1 MKKTSILLSLL
12 TVGAMSF
19 AQSPRL
25 SLYEEF
31 TGENCPPCASTNPG
45 LQVVLNANTSKATS
59 LKWEVPIPSA
69 PTNTWSLYQTNITEI
84 NWRYRSTASA
94 GYGYPSQNT
103 STTAI
108 TSGINSAPSGRI
120 DGQHQWNFGA
130 SQDHPAVLTGVHLTN
145 SSAIMSPF
153 NVSITRAWDPTFSAV
168 NCTVSIT
175 ASQTFTCAGPLIFR
189 LCMVEQ
195 EVHYAT
201 APGTNGEKDFYN
213 PVRKSF
219 PNLQTGTSLPTS
231 WTVGQN
237 QTFTVNC
244 PLPAYIVDKSMVNM
258 IGFIQDDA
266 TRIVHQAAK
275 TTTVGIPNDASAVA
289 VSGNFLTCGSSY
301 TPSVTYKNNGSNTI
315 TTMTINPYLDGTPQT
330 PYSWSGSL
338 AAGATVAVNMPGLT
352 PSNGLHTYS
361 VNITSV
367 NGAADANSA
376 NNTKSGQF
384 MLVSSYAPAPITQ
397 SFSLT
402 TFPPANWAMYN
413 PDGGTATWS
422 RIATTGAYAV
432 TPLGCAK
439 YDFFNNSST
448 TDKDDL
454 ILPAADFTGLSN
466 MKLTFDVAY
475 AQYTTENDQLD
486 VMVSTNCG
494 ATWTNVYSKAGT
506 TLSTAPA
513 VTSAFVPSATQWRSE
528 VVNLA
533 TYDGNPTVLVKF
545 VASSKYGNNMY
556 IDNVNLV
563 STTGIKAI
571 DNNAS
576 IELFPNPASTETTVR
591 INATEASELN
601 ITFFNTVGQ
610 LVSQKTVTTEVG
622 VNNINFDVK
631 ALADGIY
638 NVVIA
643 DKAGNSTV
651 KKLTISK

>member
-19 AQSPRL
+19 AQTTRL

-69 PTNTWSLYQTNITEI
+69 PSNTWSLYQTNITEI
-84 NWRYRSTASA
+84 NWRYRSTTSG

-103 STTAI
+103 STSSI
-108 TSGINSAPSGRI
+108 VSGVNSAPSGRI
-120 DGQHQWNFGA
+120 DGQHQWAFGA
-130 SQDHPAVLTGVHLTN
+130 TQDHPAVLTGVHLTN
-145 SSAIMSPF
+145 SSNIMSPF
-153 NVSITRAWDPTFSAV
+153 SVTLTRAWDPSYTAV
-168 NCTVSIT
+168 TVTVNIT
-175 ASQTFTCAGPLIFR
+175 AAQTFTCAGPLIFR

-195 EVHYAT
+195 EVHFAS
-201 APGTNGEKDFYN
+201 ASGTNGEKDFFN

-219 PNLQTGTSLPTS
+219 PTLQTGTSLPTS
-231 WTVGQN
+231 WTSGQN

-244 PLPAYIVDKSMVNM
+244 PLPAYITDKSMVNM

-289 VSGNFLTCGSSY
+289 VSGNFITCGSSY
-301 TPSVTYKNNGSNTI
+301 TPSVIYKNNGANTI
-315 TTMTINPYLDGTPQT
+315 TTMTVNPFLDGTPQT
-330 PYSWSGSL
+330 PFNWSGSL
-338 AAGATVAVNMPGLT
+338 AAGATVAVNMPALT
-352 PSNGLHTYS
+352 PANGLHTYS
-361 VNITSV
+361 VSITQV
-367 NGAADANSA
+367 NGGPDANTA
-376 NNTKSGQF
+376 NNNKSGQF
-384 MLVSSYAPAPITQ
+384 MLVSSYAPAPISQ

-422 RIATTGAYAV
+422 RIGTVGAYAV
-432 TPLGCAK
+432 APLGCAK
-439 YDFFNNSST
+439 YDFYNNSST

-454 ILPAADFTGLSN
+454 ILPPADFTGLTN

-475 AQYTTENDQLD
+475 AQYSTELDQLD
-486 VMVSTNCG
+486 VLVSTNCG
-494 ATWTNVYSKAGT
+494 SSWTNVYSKAGSV
-506 TLSTAPA
+506 LSTAPA
-513 VTSAFVPSATQWRSE
+513 VTSVFTPSSTQWRSE
-528 VVNLA
+528 VVNLGA
-533 TYDGNPTVLVKF
+533 YDGNATVLVKF

-563 STTGIKAI
+563 STTGIKAV
-571 DNNAS
+571 NNNSS
-576 IELFPNPASTETTVR
+576 IELFPNPASSQATVR

-601 ITFFNTVGQ
+601 ITFFNAVGQ

-622 VNNINFDVK
+622 ANEISFDVK

-651 KKLTISK
+651 KKLTINK